1 MRVLIALIL
10 VVCAGPALAQSL
22 ASLSAQDQQAI
33 QYSLEFEQTNAQ
45 VTLPSGARF
54 TIVRTETRPQIC
66 RYFEVSGGQGTQ
78 QGVGCRTGNRQ
89 WELRPTGTAVSA
101 QPTRPI
107 FAVPRPPRDGD
118 SAPPVAA
125 QPTTVASLPGQSG
138 APTVSVAPPVG
149 GVATTVVVPRT
160 PQPVAPPAGHTPT
173 PAVIAPAVT
182 APVPAA
188 IGVAAVDPDDF
199 PRPARRPGDVVPL
212 SAAPAQMRAVPM
224 PAHPPRGVAAG
235 TPVAVQPAVAEVA
248 TDGPATDGPAT
259 DQPATDQPAT
269 DGEPLSASA
278 EDGGWSDEQVA
289 EMRAE
294 SRQVLASPPVVPLP
308 VRPPGRAPAPVQVVD
323 ADLSSDPDQVAELG
337 DETIIFF
344 EEQGDA
350 AVGADPGSVATAPLS
365 DAPVPNAQV
374 HDAPVADSPVA
385 DSPVPAPPP
394 RGGDGPNGDAQAVA
408 SLLDQ
413 FRASDDGSV
422 PPADQLPRQTN
433 LVGETAAP
441 EPPDGAVAAVVPS
454 GDPPPFEVPLPPR
467 IFRAPTSGQLPQA
480 AGGDRIPTPRHRPVP
495 PS

>member
-54 TIVRTETRPQIC
+54 TIIRTETRPQIC

-101 QPTRPI
+101 QPTQPI
-107 FAVPRPPRDGD
+107 YAVPRPSRDGD
-118 SAPPVAA
+118 SGPPAAA

-138 APTVSVAPPVG
+138 SPSVSVAPPVG

-188 IGVAAVDPDDF
+188 AGVASVDPDDF

-212 SAAPAQMRAVPM
+212 SAAPARMRTVPM
-224 PAHPPRGVAAG
+224 PAHPPRAVAAG
-235 TPVAVQPAVAEVA
+235 TPVAVQPAVAEVPA
-248 TDGPATDGPAT
+248 DEPATDEPVTDEPAT
-259 DQPATDQPAT
+259 DDAAT
-269 DGEPLSASA
+269 DGEPPSASA
-278 EDGGWSDEQVA
+278 DDGGWTDEEVA

-294 SRQVLASPPVVPLP
+294 SRQVLASPPDVPLP
-308 VRPPGRAPAPVQVVD
+308 GRPPGRAPVPVQVVD
-323 ADLSSDPDQVAELG
+323 ADLSGDPDQVAELG

-350 AVGADPGSVATAPLS
+350 AVGADPGSVTTAPL
-365 DAPVPNAQV
+365 P
-374 HDAPVADSPVA
+374 DAPVAE
-385 DSPVPAPPP
+385 SPVPAPPP
-394 RGGDGPNGDAQAVA
+394 QGGDAPGGDAQAVA

-422 PPADQLPRQTN
+422 PPADQLPRQTS
-433 LVGETAAP
+433 LGGETAAP
-441 EPPDGAVAAVVPS
+441 EPPDATVAAVVPS
-454 GDPPPFEVPLPPR
+454 SDPPPFEVPLPPR
-467 IFRAPTSGQLPQA
+467 VFRGPPSAQLPQA